1 MIYKNYEL
9 KKLDLNLNNFLL
21 IYGKNEGLKEDII
34 SEIKLRKYNK
44 ILKYEEKDVLKN
56 PEFIYSEIL
65 TESLFEEKKII
76 IIKQNTDK
84 ILTIIENLQHKKIKD
99 ILIIIDANILEKK
112 SKLRIFFEKEKKFIC
127 IPVYEDTHETL
138 TKLTLNFLK
147 EKNISISQENI
158 NLIVSRTNG
167 DRSVLKNELIK
178 IYFFTKNGKKI
189 TSENLLKLTNL
200 IDNHSI
206 SELVD
211 NCLAKNRKKTISILN
226 ENNFSAEDCIVIIRI
241 FLNKLKRILGL
252 LKEYEK
258 NKNLNNVISFAKP
271 PIFWKDKEIIKQQI
285 MNWKS
290 NNIKKLIYEISETER
305 QIKINHINPINI
317 VLNFILTKSS

>member
-1 MIYKNYEL
+1 MIYKSYEL

-99 ILIIIDANILEKK
+99 ILIIIEANILEKK

-127 IPVYEDTHETL
+127 IPVYEDAHETL

-158 NLIVSRTNG
+158 NLIVNRTNG

-305 QIKINHINPINI
+305 QIKINQINPINI